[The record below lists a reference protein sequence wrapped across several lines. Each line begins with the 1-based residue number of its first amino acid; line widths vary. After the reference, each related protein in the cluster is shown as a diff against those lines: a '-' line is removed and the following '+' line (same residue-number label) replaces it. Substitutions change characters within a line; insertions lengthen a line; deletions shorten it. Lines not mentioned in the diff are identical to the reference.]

1 MKVKEIYIVE
11 VIYRSNG
18 NTTVSQECYDT
29 QEKAIEFCKSR
40 LNKEELEL
48 TEKAQKRGLAN
59 WYEFF
64 GKNYDYKI
72 KVLSLK

>member
-18 NTTVSQECYDT
+18 STTVSQECYDT

-40 LNKEELEL
+40 LNEEELEMH
-48 TEKAQKRGLAN
+48 EKAYRRGLVS
-59 WYEFF
+59 WY
-64 GKNYDYKI
+64 
-72 KVLSLK
+72 

>member
-1 MKVKEIYIVE
+1 MKVKEIYVVE
-11 VIYRSNG
+11 VFYKSNG
-18 NTTVSQECYDT
+18 STAISQECYDT

-48 TEKAQKRGLAN
+48 TEKAQKRGLAR
-59 WYEFF
+59 WFEFF
-64 GKNYDYKI
+64 GKDYSYEI